1 MNKALFCVGVCAV
14 IAAYG
19 CAVESASDDEATPDG
34 RVAVDLAPIVGGT
47 KTTAYPSAALLNMKA
62 ATGGMYACTAS
73 VIAPKVV
80 LTAGHCVDGMVAW
93 DVYANGSLRSS
104 TKGETYDWKEN
115 GATTVNPLHHDIGLV
130 YLTDPIVLPS
140 YPALATQI
148 AAMGATA
155 IDVGR
160 IRAGAVT
167 NEIYSAPI
175 KLRSGALV
183 GFPFDYAADGVIEHG
198 DSGGPVFL
206 DGTQTIIAVNSGLG
220 GNIEVLARV
229 DLLADWLKARI
240 AAQSGLPVPPAP
252 APKPPV
258 AADAGAP
265 KPDAEAPKPEA
276 PKPEAPKADAGAPKP
291 DAEAPKPTAPITP
304 DVPKPGACAASE
316 AEPNNDVGQG
326 SALTTTACGKLATA
340 DDLDWFTYAATVG
353 KTAITVGGESDAA
366 AAFGILSAGKCV
378 PMLQNARGV
387 VVTVTAGTAT
397 LCIGV
402 SSAAHKPQGYSL
414 SVVR

>member
-19 CAVESASDDEATPDG
+19 CAAETSSDDDATAAPDE

-62 ATGGMYACTAS
+62 ANGATYACTAA

-93 DVYANGSLRSS
+93 DVFANGSLRSS
-104 TKGETYDWKEN
+104 TKGETFDWKEN
-115 GATTVNPLHHDIGLV
+115 GATTVNPFHHDIGLV

-140 YPALATQI
+140 YPTLATQI

-155 IDVGR
+155 VDVGR
-160 IRAGAVT
+160 IRNATVT

-175 KLRSGALV
+175 KLRSGLLA
-183 GFPFDYAADGVIEHG
+183 GFAFDYAADGVIEHG

-206 DGTQTIIAVNSGLG
+206 GTTQTIIAVNSGLG
-220 GNIEVLARV
+220 GGTEVLARV
-229 DLLADWLKARI
+229 DLLGDWLKARL
-240 AAQSGLPVPPAP
+240 AAQAALPVPPVP
-252 APKPPV
+252 APKPPTSP
-258 AADAGAP
+258 APTDAGAP
-265 KPDAEAPKPEA
+265 KPDSAT
-276 PKPEAPKADAGAPKP
+276 DAGAPKP
-291 DAEAPKPTAPITP
+291 DAEAPKPTPPKTP
-304 DVPKPGACAASE
+304 DVPNPTPPAACAITE
-316 AEPNNDVGQG
+316 AEPNNVVG
-326 SALTTTACGKLATA
+326 SAAALKTTACGKLATA

-353 KTAITVGGESDAA
+353 KTAITIGGDSDASA
-366 AAFGILSAGKCV
+366 TFGILTAGKCV
-378 PMLQNARGV
+378 PMLQNARSV
-387 VVTVTAGTAT
+387 AVTVTSGTAS

-402 SSAAHKPQGYSL
+402 SSPAHKTQGYTL
-414 SVVR
+414 GAVR